1 MKTNILTV
9 AIAGGLVVTGSGLHQ
24 AKAASFANPADAARA
39 DIGQAYS
46 WGNNDCSGLTKRVFA
61 QFGVTLP
68 HNSAAQSHYGTP
80 VSASNLQPGDLVFFN
95 TSGSGISHV
104 GIYVGNNRMISSEN
118 SAVGVRET
126 QIFGGGASSY
136 WQPRFVTA
144 RRIVTSGSAAGTQT
158 QSQSAATNNQSS
170 STTTSEQPASSQNSS
185 ATSSESQSSNQNSSA
200 TSNESQSSNQNSN
213 ATSSEQTADNQPAV
227 VASANQPAASQAQ
240 SSASQAASTK
250 VQTVSSSPSHAVNH
264 GVYIVTAGDSL
275 WAIANHTAGLTVTKI
290 QKLNHLSG
298 TLIHPGQ
305 KLILKTPV
313 EKYTIKSGDTLWK
326 IAKDHGTTVKQLISD
341 NQLTSDLIFPNRV
354 LNMPQQ

>member
-1 MKTNILTV
+1 MKTKILTV
-9 AIAGGLVVTGSGLHQ
+9 AIAGGLVLTGNGLHQ
-24 AKAASFANPADAARA
+24 AKAASFSNPADAARA
-39 DIGQAYS
+39 GIGEAYTVA
-46 WGNNDCSGLTKRVFA
+46 NNDCSGFTKRVFA

-68 HNSAAQSHYGTP
+68 HNSAAQSHYGTA

-95 TSGSGISHV
+95 TDGSGISHV

-144 RRIVTSGSAAGTQT
+144 RRIVTSGSANAGTQT
-158 QSQSAATNNQSS
+158 QSQNTATSNQSS
-170 STTTSEQPASSQNSS
+170 STTTSTQTASSQNSSSATSEQQASNQSSS

-200 TSNESQSSNQNSN
+200 TS
-213 ATSSEQTADNQPAV
+213 SEQATDNQTAVVASTNQPAV
-227 VASANQPAASQAQ
+227 STSQTQ
-240 SSASQAASTK
+240 SSASAK
-250 VQTVSSSPSHAVNH
+250 VQAVSSSSSHAVNK

-290 QKLNHLSG
+290 QKLNHLNG
-298 TLIHPGQ
+298 TMIYPGQ

-313 EKYTIKSGDTLWK
+313 ETHTIKSGDTLWK
-326 IAKDHGTTVKQLISD
+326 IAKDHGTTVKQLITD
-341 NQLTSDLIFPNRV
+341 NHLTSDLIFPNRV
-354 LNMPQQ
+354 LNIPQQ